1 MFQPVE
7 IEAQSEQ
14 EGWTH
19 LHAQRTTRCACREF
33 PFHGREQTF
42 DLGAAPI
49 DPLWKR
55 TPHLRAHS
63 VQVPV
68 FSTSRGN
75 RDLRS
80 EVLADVGMIALAVE
94 LRVGQHP
101 PDAGLFAGGFNDSRQ
116 ILVIVERAQ
125 PHVGPTAGFWLPA
138 SAFCQDYACAVE
150 SSVWR
155 TRPVGSRP
163 TLTEVGMFVGRFLDK
178 ERKLVCSR
186 ACLLEDLIAWFARI
200 TCVKSLGFSA
210 AVPLG

>member
-1 MFQPVE
+1 MR
-7 IEAQSEQ
+7 SERSGARA
-14 EGWTH
+14 ESFRSTEENKLSTWA
-19 LHAQRTTRCACREF
+19 LRRSTRCGNARRISA
-33 PFHGREQTF
+33 H
-42 DLGAAPI
+42 
-49 DPLWKR
+49 
-55 TPHLRAHS
+55 TPCKCH
-63 VQVPV
+63 V
-68 FSTSRGN
+68 FSASRGN

-80 EVLADVGMIALAVE
+80 EVLADVDMIALAVE

-125 PHVGPTAGFWLPA
+125 PHVGPTAGLWLPA

-200 TCVKSLGFSA
+200 TFVKRLGFSA